1 MRDFGYF
8 IISQII
14 RPSLVL
20 FILIELLGAKE
31 QNIAVSFPGRFVVTL
46 IYIAG
51 KKINILVK
59 YSVSCLSV
67 MLVVIILGSTN
78 KTPNILRNN
87 SMKCLTK

>member
-1 MRDFGYF
+1 MRDFGCF
-8 IISQII
+8 NISKISH
-14 RPSLVL
+14 PFLVL
-20 FILIELLGAKE
+20 LILILGAKE
-31 QNIAVSFPGRFVVTL
+31 QNIVVSFPGRFVVIL

-87 SMKCLTK
+87 SVKCLTK